1 MSKEDIKLIWQ
12 TINCEACYNEN
23 MNYCK
28 EKCECKCKE
37 FKALENILSQIQELG
52 EINFNLLNNGVPKE
66 EFDELRLKLKKE
78 KNENEANKKRI
89 EELEEENKMFKEFY
103 RACGSTDIAEN
114 ITATRYTE
122 IRRQGYMKGVAERD
136 KLAKEICK
144 DCCKKN
150 KKDSIPKAKVEE
162 IIQKLDIDIERNK
175 RRKAKHNTEQDTDI
189 YSNILIAYEPET
201 IKQILEELLK
211 DGGE

>member
-1 MSKEDIKLIWQ
+1 MSKEDINLIWEK
-12 TINCEACYNEN
+12 INCEACYDEN

-37 FKALENILSQIQELG
+37 FKALENIFSYLEELG
-52 EINFNLLNNGVPKE
+52 EINFRLLNNGVPKE
-66 EFDELRLKLKKE
+66 VFDELRLKLKKE

-122 IRRQGYMKGVAERD
+122 IRRQGYMEGMAERD

-144 DCCKKN
+144 ECCEKN
-150 KKDSIPKAKVEE
+150 KKRGIPKAKIIEE
-162 IIQKLDIDIERNK
+162 KGARKYIMEEYKKKWIHKDEKYYKAEIEFNLL
-175 RRKAKHNTEQDTDI
+175 Q
-189 YSNILIAYEPET
+189 
-201 IKQILEELLK
+201 ELLK